1 LHGQAA
7 CIYILHHSLN
17 EQLLQFVFI
26 EALSPAPASP
36 PLRATRAATPRL
48 APAPPPSSPL
58 PCRRRRGL
66 PESAR
71 SPGRMAAGSFR
82 LCALPFGRKGGTS
95 ESAGRSRR
103 RRRGSPD
110 PVAQGVDPSF
120 PSRIYGGHGC
130 CGRRRPGL
138 SAAAVK
144 CDSGAT
150 LAKGGGECGRPMSP
164 PPGRAERRRGGVAP
178 PLARCRGGAA
188 ATGPVARDAAPWWRA
203 SMAQQQVVGACGSG
217 VCWPPRRSFVAYG
230 SGRPRGGCVW
240 RWPAGWLAQQGRRR
254 WRRQGDGRAVEFR
267 QRSVKRATEASFGH
281 GCRGGVAGAARR
293 ACAVRVVAPGESLV
307 AAASSD
313 VALPVGGAILELHPC
328 CARSLG
334 ENLVLM
340 DERRRRH
347 WCRPLLGGVDS

>member
-1 LHGQAA
+1 LHAQAA

-71 SPGRMAAGSFR
+71 SPGRAAAGSFR

-95 ESAGRSRR
+95 ESASRSRR

-164 PPGRAERRRGGVAP
+164 PPGGRSG
-178 PLARCRGGAA
+178 
-188 ATGPVARDAAPWWRA
+188 
-203 SMAQQQVVGACGSG
+203 VVGAWHRLWRG
-217 VCWPPRRSFVAYG
+217 VVVARRPLALSHAM
-230 SGRPRGGCVW
+230 RRHGGVH
-240 RWPAGWLAQQGRRR
+240 R
-254 WRRQGDGRAVEFR
+254 WRNSRWWGRA
-267 QRSVKRATEASFGH
+267 
-281 GCRGGVAGAARR
+281 
-293 ACAVRVVAPGESLV
+293 
-307 AAASSD
+307 AAAS
-313 VALPVGGAILELHPC
+313 AGHLGGASSRMAAAGRVEAVCGGGRRDGWPNRGDADGD
-328 CARSLG
+328 ARGTAEQWSFG
-334 ENLVLM
+334 
-340 DERRRRH
+340 
-347 WCRPLLGGVDS
+347 SAA

>member
-1 LHGQAA
+1 LHAQAA

-71 SPGRMAAGSFR
+71 SPGRAAAGSFR

-95 ESAGRSRR
+95 ESASRSRR

-164 PPGRAERRRGGVAP
+164 PPRE
-178 PLARCRGGAA
+178 GGAA
-188 ATGPVARDAAPWWRA
+188 SWGRGTASGAVSWWRGGHWPCRTRCGA
-203 SMAQQQVVGACGSG
+203 MVACIDGATAGGGGVRQRRLLATSEELRRVWQRPAAWRLCVAVAGGMAGPTGATQMATPGGRQSSG
-217 VCWPPRRSFVAYG
+217 VSAAQRKEGDGGVLRAWLSWWCCWSGAPCVCSEGGCSRRKPCGGGVLGRRS
-230 SGRPRGGCVW
+230 PRW
-240 RWPAGWLAQQGRRR
+240 
-254 WRRQGDGRAVEFR
+254 
-267 QRSVKRATEASFGH
+267 GH
-281 GCRGGVAGAARR
+281 HPGVT
-293 ACAVRVVAPGESLV
+293 
-307 AAASSD
+307 
-313 VALPVGGAILELHPC
+313 
-328 CARSLG
+328 
-334 ENLVLM
+334 
-340 DERRRRH
+340 
-347 WCRPLLGGVDS
+347 PLLHSVSR